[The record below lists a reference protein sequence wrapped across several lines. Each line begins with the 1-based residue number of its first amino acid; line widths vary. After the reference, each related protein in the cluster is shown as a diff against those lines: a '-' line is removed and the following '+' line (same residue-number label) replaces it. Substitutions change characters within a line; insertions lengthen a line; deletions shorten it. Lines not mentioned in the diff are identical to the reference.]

1 MNRQPFR
8 LANGGLIDRSRPL
21 SFRFDGHAMRGYAGD
36 SLAAALL
43 ANGDR
48 LLGRSFKY
56 HRPRGLL
63 TAGSAEPSALV
74 ELREGAR
81 REPNSAAP
89 MVELYEGLTARS
101 QNRWPS
107 LSFDIMALNGL
118 ASAMLP
124 AGFYYKTFMW
134 PERFWEPVYER
145 FIRRAAGL
153 GRAAREADPD
163 RYEKANAHC
172 DLLVAGGGP
181 AGLMA
186 AWAAAEAGARVILCD
201 EHWRLGG
208 SLLQERAQVEGR
220 AGALWAEET
229 VARLAEAGVRVMP
242 RTTVAGWYDG
252 NTFTALERVADHHAV
267 PPQGKPRQR
276 LWRIVAKQVV
286 IATGALER
294 PLTFPDND
302 RPGVMLASA
311 ARTYVNRYAVK
322 PGERAVV
329 FGTNDDVYRTAADL
343 RAAGIEVAAVVD
355 ARSEKAEGARRDD
368 VARPGHVVTGTSG
381 GKHLHAVWIA
391 PRDGGR
397 ENRITC
403 DLLCV
408 AGGWNPVVHL
418 PSQRGFRPVWDAA
431 RACFLPA
438 ATEGDG
444 YLCAGAATGQLALDA
459 CLAEG
464 ARAGQRAAERCGK
477 QGSQVAVPAA
487 DGTPAGTIEP
497 LWRVAAGR
505 RGGKAFVD
513 LQNDVTADDVAL
525 AAREGYRSV
534 EHLKRYTTLGMATD
548 QGKTAN
554 VNGLA
559 LLAEALGKPIPEV
572 GTTTFRPPYTPVAL
586 GALAGAARGKA
597 WRPTRVTPL
606 HAWAEE
612 QGAVF
617 VETGYWL
624 RAQYYPQNGEGWREA
639 RDREVKAVRSGVGLC
654 DVSTLG
660 KIEIMGPDAAAFLDL
675 IYCNMIGTLPVGK
688 ARYGLMLREDG
699 VVLDD
704 GTVTR
709 LGPDHFFMTT
719 TTAEAAEVLAHLDF
733 CRQALWPQLDLRLT
747 AVSDNWAA
755 IAIAGPQARALTA
768 AVVGGI
774 DLSNEAFP
782 FLAAAEVTVL
792 GGVPARLLR
801 VSFSGEL
808 AYELYVPA
816 DAGDAAVRALMAAGI
831 EHGVVPYGL
840 EALGTMRIEKGHV
853 AGSEINGFTTAGDL
867 GLGRMQSKKKPDYI
881 GRVLTA
887 RPGLTDPA
895 RQVVVGLRALDPNAA
910 IIAGAHLL
918 PEGLPD
924 TVEHDQGYVT
934 TVTWSPTL
942 ECHIA
947 LALLSRGRERY
958 GERLRAA
965 SPLHGKE
972 TLVEVVDPLFYDPE
986 SARVRA

>member
-1 MNRQPFR
+1 MVSRQPFR
-8 LANGGLIDRSRPL
+8 LETGGLIDRSRPL
-21 SFRFDGHAMRGYAGD
+21 SFRFDGHHMRGYAGD

-81 REPNSAAP
+81 REPNSSAP
-89 MVELYEGLTARS
+89 MVELYEALTAQS

-107 LSFDIMALNGL
+107 LSFDLMAVNGL
-118 ASAMLP
+118 LSPLFP

-145 FIRRAAGL
+145 VIRRAAGL
-153 GRAAREADPD
+153 GRAAREPDPD

-172 DLLVAGGGP
+172 DVLVAGGGP

-186 AWAAAEAGARVILCD
+186 AWAAVQAGARVILCD

-208 SLLQERAQVEGR
+208 SLLQERNQVDGR
-220 AGALWAEET
+220 AGALWAEEM
-229 VARLAEAGVRVMP
+229 VAHLTEAGVRVMP
-242 RTTVAGWYDG
+242 RTTVVGWYDG
-252 NTFTALERVADHHAV
+252 NTFTALERVADHHAT

-276 LWRIVAKQVV
+276 LWRLVARQVV
-286 IATGALER
+286 IASGALER

-329 FGTNDDVYRTAADL
+329 FGNNDDVYRTASDL

-355 ARSEKAEGARRDD
+355 ARTANGGDARDE
-368 VARPGHVVTGTSG
+368 AAKPGHVVTGTSG
-381 GKHLHAVWIA
+381 KQLHAVWIA
-391 PRDGGR
+391 PRNGGP
-397 ENRITC
+397 ETRIAC

-438 ATEGDG
+438 ASEGEG
-444 YLCAGAATGQLALDA
+444 YLCAGAMTGQFALDA

-464 ARAGQRAAERCGK
+464 AGAGQRAAERCGR
-477 QGSQVAVPAA
+477 QGAQVAVPAA
-487 DGTPAGTIEP
+487 NSAPVGSIEP
-497 LWRVAAGR
+497 LWRVTAGK

-572 GTTTFRPPYTPVAL
+572 GTTTFRPPYTPVAM
-586 GALAGAARGKA
+586 GALAGAARGKH
-597 WRPTRVTPL
+597 WRPTRLTPL

-617 VETGYWL
+617 VESGYWL
-624 RAQYYPQNGEGWREA
+624 RAQYYPKKGEDWREA
-639 RDREVKAVRSGVGLC
+639 RDREVKTVRSGVGLC

-660 KIEIMGPDAAAFLDL
+660 KIEVMGPDAAAFLDL
-675 IYCNMIGTLPVGK
+675 VYCNVMGTLPVGK

-704 GTVTR
+704 GTTSR
-709 LGPDHFFMTT
+709 LGQDHFFMTT

-733 CRQALWPQLDLRLT
+733 CRQAQRPQLDVRLT
-747 AVSDNWAA
+747 AVTDNWAA
-755 IAIAGPQARALTA
+755 IAIAGPRARDLTA
-768 AVVGGI
+768 AVVEGL

-816 DAGDAAVRALMAAGI
+816 DAGDAAVRALMAAGL
-831 EHGVVPYGL
+831 EHDTVPYGL

-853 AGSEINGFTTAGDL
+853 AGSEVNGFTTADDL

-881 GRVLTA
+881 GRVLTG
-887 RPGLTDPA
+887 REGLTDPA
-895 RQVVVGLRALDPNAA
+895 RQVVVGLRAVAPEQA

-918 PEGLPD
+918 PEGAAA

-934 TVTWSPTL
+934 AVTWSPTL
-942 ECHIA
+942 DTHIA
-947 LALLSRGRERY
+947 LALLSRGRARH

-965 SPLHGKE
+965 SPLHGSE
-972 TLVEVVDPLFYDPE
+972 TLVEVVDPVFYDPE
-986 SARVRA
+986 AARVRA